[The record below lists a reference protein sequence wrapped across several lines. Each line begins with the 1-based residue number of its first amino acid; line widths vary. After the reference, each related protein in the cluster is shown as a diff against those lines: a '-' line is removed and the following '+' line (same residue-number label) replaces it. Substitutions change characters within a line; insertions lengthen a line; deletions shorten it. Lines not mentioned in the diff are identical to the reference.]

1 MSGIGRAI
9 AHSVMTLAGRGIS
22 DDPDAVHRK
31 AVQTVLIIILM
42 RRYPEQKR
50 PMRPLR
56 SSPPVEDWSAAALPS
71 PCVTRSIALPRS
83 QTCILQM
90 RERID
95 TSARTLTARDTR
107 YNPCAG
113 G

>member
-1 MSGIGRAI
+1 MAGIGRVV
-9 AHSVMTLAGRGIS
+9 AHSVMALAGRGIS

-31 AVQTVLIIILM
+31 AVRTVLIIILM

-50 PMRPLR
+50 PLRPLR
-56 SSPPVEDWSAAALPS
+56 SSPVVDWSAAALPS
-71 PCVTRSIALPRS
+71 PCVTRSINLPRS
-83 QTCILQM
+83 QRSILQM
-90 RERID
+90 RVRID